1 MRIQL
6 PGDVKKIIQTLQE
19 AGYEAY
25 AVGGCV
31 RDSLLGRIPSDWD
44 ITTSAEP
51 AEVKRLFRR
60 TFDTGIQHGTVTVLF
75 DKTGYEVT
83 TYRIDGRYEDGRH
96 PAEVTF
102 TPNLEEDLKRRD
114 FTVNAMAYNDE
125 AGLIDCF
132 GGAEDLEKGVI
143 RCVGE
148 PAERFHE
155 DALRIMR
162 AVRFAAQ
169 LDARIEESTATAI
182 RKLAPTLT
190 RISAERIQVEL
201 VKLLISDHPEKM
213 RDLYALGITAVI
225 LPEFDRI
232 METEQNNPHHCYS
245 VGEHTIHTLMNVEN
259 SKVLRLTML
268 FHDFGKA
275 ETRTTDEEGIDH
287 FYGHPQISTKMAGKI
302 MRRLKFDTDTMNRV
316 CRLVEKHDVS
326 VEPTPKAVRHA
337 ASGMGTELF
346 PLFLQVKKADTLG
359 QSDYLRREKLDRIQK
374 VEQIYRDILQRE
386 ECLSLKQLALNGRDL
401 IALGVQPGQEM
412 GDLLES
418 MLQMVLDDPAR
429 NDRAFL
435 TEYIKKLHQ

>member
-275 ETRTTDEEGIDH
+275 ETRTTDDVGIDH

-435 TEYIKKLHQ
+435 TEYVKKLHQ

>member
-232 METEQNNPHHCYS
+232 METDQNNPHHCYS

-275 ETRTTDEEGIDH
+275 ETRTTDDVGIDH

>member
-75 DKTGYEVT
+75 DKAGYEVT
-83 TYRIDGRYEDGRH
+83 TYRIDGRYEDGSH

-114 FTVNAMAYNDE
+114 FTVNAMAYNDD

-232 METEQNNPHHCYS
+232 METDQNNPHHCYS

-435 TEYIKKLHQ
+435 TEYVKKLHQ

>member
-232 METEQNNPHHCYS
+232 METDQNNPHHCYS

-275 ETRTTDEEGIDH
+275 ETRTTDDVGIDH

-435 TEYIKKLHQ
+435 TEYVKKLHQ

>member
-132 GGAEDLEKGVI
+132 GGMEDLEEGVI
-143 RCVGE
+143 RCVGD

-169 LDARIEESTATAI
+169 LDARIEESTAMAI
-182 RKLAPTLT
+182 RELAPTLT

-201 VKLLISDHPEKM
+201 VKLLTSDHPEKM
-213 RDLYALGITAVI
+213 RDLYELGITAVI

-232 METEQNNPHHCYS
+232 METEQNNPHHCFS

-259 SKVLRLTML
+259 DKVLRLTML

-275 ETRTTDEEGIDH
+275 ETRTTDDAGIDH
-287 FYGHPQISTKMAGKI
+287 FHGHEKISAQMAGRI
-302 MRRLKFDTDTMNRV
+302 MRRLKFDSNTMNRV
-316 CRLVEKHDVS
+316 CRLVEKHDLKVDPS
-326 VEPTPKAVRHA
+326 ARAVRHA
-337 ASGMGTELF
+337 ASGMGEDLF
-346 PLFLQVKKADTLG
+346 PLFLQVKRADTLG
-359 QSDYLRREKLDRIQK
+359 QSDYEREEKLDRICR
-374 VEQIYRDILQRE
+374 VEQIYRNVQE
-386 ECLSLKQLALNGRDL
+386 QKECLNLKQLALDGRDL
-401 IALGVQPGQEM
+401 IALGVQPGHEM

-418 MLQMVLDDPAR
+418 MLRMVLDDPDK

-435 TEYIKKLHQ
+435 TEYVKKLHE

>member
-232 METEQNNPHHCYS
+232 METEQNNPHHCFS

-435 TEYIKKLHQ
+435 TEYVKKLHQ

>member
-275 ETRTTDEEGIDH
+275 ETRTTDEKGIDH

>member
-232 METEQNNPHHCYS
+232 METDQNNPHHCYS

-435 TEYIKKLHQ
+435 TEYVKKLHQ

>member
-232 METEQNNPHHCYS
+232 METDQNNPHHCYS

>member
-232 METEQNNPHHCYS
+232 METDQNNPHHCYS

-412 GDLLES
+412 GDLLEA

-435 TEYIKKLHQ
+435 TEYVKKLHQ